1 MTASLRP
8 LLPSTDL
15 EADVE
20 RLRLTD
26 LVAATGGRLA
36 DVPVELTEIVR
47 FGTDSRTLLPG
58 DAFWAFRGPRFDAHD
73 FVPTAVAS
81 GAVLAV
87 VDEAHAELAVP
98 RLIVRDTLTAWGE
111 LAGWRRRQSDALV
124 IGVTGSVGKTTTRE
138 LVYAAL
144 SEQYQ
149 GMRSAANLN
158 NLYGLPQTLLELRQ
172 SDEFAVLELG
182 ADRVGEIRDLCAI
195 ARPEVGLI
203 TSIGKAHAK
212 SFGGVEGIIR
222 GKGELLEAL
231 PSSGFAVLP
240 GDDPVVRDMARRAAC
255 PVIFVGEH
263 QQNHLWPVQVRA
275 TAGSLQ
281 FRVNGQ
287 DYSVPA
293 TGRHFLANALLA
305 IAVGREI
312 GMNSGAIARGLARF
326 EPVDGRCRPRQI
338 GLWTVI
344 DDSYNA
350 SPTSMAAA
358 LNVLR
363 DLDFG
368 RSARRIA
375 VLGDMR
381 ELGECGPEE
390 HRNIGRH
397 AAAAG
402 IDALLAYGD
411 SADELARGAREGGL
425 TSGRIAATDDLE
437 ILRLLLDC
445 WLEPGAVVLVKG
457 SRAMQM
463 ERVVSWL
470 EQLAE
475 DSGHRV
481 VGRQVA

>member
-1 MTASLRP
+1 M
-8 LLPSTDL
+8 
-15 EADVE
+15 E

-26 LVAATGGRLA
+26 LVAATGGRLV
-36 DVPVELTEIVR
+36 DVPGGLTEIVR
-47 FGTDSRTLLPG
+47 FGTDSRTVQAG

-73 FVPTAVAS
+73 FVPAAVAA

-87 VDEAHAELAVP
+87 VDETHADLPVP
-98 RLIVRDTLTAWGE
+98 RLIVRDTLTAWGQ

-144 SEQYQ
+144 SEQHQ
-149 GMRSAANLN
+149 GLRSAANLN

-182 ADRVGEIRDLCAI
+182 ADRVGEIRELCAI

-203 TSIGKAHAK
+203 TSIGKAHVK

-231 PSSGFAVLP
+231 PPGGFAVLP

-263 QQNHLWPVQVRA
+263 PQNHLWPVQVRA
-275 TAGSLQ
+275 IPTALQ

-287 DYSVPA
+287 DYSIPA
-293 TGRHFLANALLA
+293 TGRHFLVNALLA
-305 IAVGREI
+305 IAVGEI
-312 GMNSGAIARGLARF
+312 GMDSATIARGLARF
-326 EPVDGRCRPRQI
+326 EPVDGRCRPRRI

-350 SPTSMAAA
+350 SPTSVSAA
-358 LNVLR
+358 LDVLR

-368 RSARRIA
+368 RKARRIA
-375 VLGDMR
+375 VIGDMR
-381 ELGECGPEE
+381 ELGDSGPEE
-390 HRNIGRH
+390 HRQIGRQ

-411 SADELARGAREGGL
+411 YADDLAQGAREGGL
-425 TSGRIAATDDLE
+425 TSGRIAATADPE

-445 WLEPGAVVLVKG
+445 WLEPEAVVLVKG
-457 SRAMQM
+457 SRAMAM
-463 ERVVSWL
+463 ERVVRWL
-470 EQLAE
+470 EQRAE
-475 DSGHRV
+475 NDGV
-481 VGRQVA
+481 ATIPRQVA

>member
-1 MTASLRP
+1 M
-8 LLPSTDL
+8 
-15 EADVE
+15 E

-36 DVPVELTEIVR
+36 DVPAGLTEIVR
-47 FGTDSRTLLPG
+47 FGTDSRTLQKG
-58 DAFWAFRGPRFDAHD
+58 DAFWAFQGPRFNAHD
-73 FVPTAVAS
+73 FVSTAVAA

-87 VDEAHAELAVP
+87 VDEAHAELPVP
-98 RLIVRDTLTAWGE
+98 RLIVRDTLTAWGQ

-144 SEQYQ
+144 SERHQ
-149 GMRSAANLN
+149 GLRSAANLN

-172 SDEFAVLELG
+172 TDEFAVLELG
-182 ADRVGEIRDLCAI
+182 ADRVGEIRELCTI

-203 TSIGKAHAK
+203 TAIGKAHAK
-212 SFGGVEGIIR
+212 SFGGVEGIVR
-222 GKGELLEAL
+222 GKGELLDAL
-231 PSSGFAVLP
+231 PPGGFAVLP

-275 TAGSLQ
+275 TPAALQ

-293 TGRHFLANALLA
+293 TGRHFLVNALLA
-305 IAVGREI
+305 IAVAREI
-312 GMNSGAIARGLARF
+312 GMDSAAIARGLARF
-326 EPVDGRCRPRQI
+326 EPVDGRCRPRRI

-350 SPTSMAAA
+350 SPTSVSAA
-358 LNVLR
+358 LDVLR

-381 ELGECGPEE
+381 ELGDTGPEE
-390 HRNIGRH
+390 HRKIGRQ
-397 AAAAG
+397 AAEAG

-425 TSGRIAATDDLE
+425 TSGRIAATSDPE
-437 ILRLLLDC
+437 ILRLLLEC

-463 ERVVSWL
+463 ERVVRWL
-470 EQLAE
+470 EQQAE
-475 DSGHRV
+475 NFGETMIP
-481 VGRQVA
+481 RQVA